1 MRKFELYTSTKTYMF
16 PNGQLA
22 SPEAVAQRYPATAV
36 FAHAVET
43 DADSEVLFALENLSA
58 LRSRL
63 GIDPALSA
71 QDAIDEI
78 NVIANAAPET
88 SDIPSAEER
97 IAAALEAQLL
107 LAMPDAENDAENAES
122 IAESAENTAENGES
136 IPENAADGGAE
147 VTAND

>member
-1 MRKFELYTSTKTYMF
+1 MRKFELYNSTKTYMF

-43 DADSEVLFALENLSA
+43 DADSEVLFALENFSA

-107 LAMPDAENDAENAES
+107 LAMPDAE
-122 IAESAENTAENGES
+122 SAENTAENGES
-136 IPENAADGGAE
+136 IPENAADGSAE

>member
-1 MRKFELYTSTKTYMF
+1 MRKFELYNSTKTYMF

-107 LAMPDAENDAENAES
+107 LAMPDAES
-122 IAESAENTAENGES
+122 VENTAENGES

>member
-1 MRKFELYTSTKTYMF
+1 MRKFELYNSTKTYMF

-78 NVIANAAPET
+78 NVIANAEPET

-107 LAMPDAENDAENAES
+107 LAMPDAKNDAENAEG
-122 IAESAENTAENGES
+122 IAENAENTAENGES

-147 VTAND
+147 GTANG

>member
-1 MRKFELYTSTKTYMF
+1 MRKFELYNSTKTYMF

-78 NVIANAAPET
+78 NVIAN
-88 SDIPSAEER
+88 DIER
-97 IAAALEAQLL
+97 VIPVTLQLYML
-107 LAMPDAENDAENAES
+107 QNK
-122 IAESAENTAENGES
+122 
-136 IPENAADGGAE
+136 GGFPHSFLPQ
-147 VTAND
+147 NP